1 MVRFV
6 DRLAYTCAVGFG
18 SGLMK
23 PAPGTWGSLLGALL
37 FWGLLSY
44 SFMLCAMLL
53 LAGTLLGGYICHIG
67 GLRLGE
73 VDHGSIVWDEIIAV
87 GWALW
92 LVVAVGVSLDA
103 WRVLLIFVLFRVFD
117 IVKPWPI
124 YFVDAWHTS
133 WGVMWD
139 DLLAAAYTVIGF
151 FILMPLWI

>member
-1 MVRFV
+1 
-6 DRLAYTCAVGFG
+6 
-18 SGLMK
+18 
-23 PAPGTWGSLLGALL
+23 
-37 FWGLLSY
+37 
-44 SFMLCAMLL
+44 
-53 LAGTLLGGYICHIG
+53 
-67 GLRLGE
+67 